1 MPTAANGS
9 GSANDAEVISADERL
24 SWAGAPAHGEIPA
37 HDRSRE
43 ERTAAEQEYLEAL
56 ADDGERAV
64 KDTRRMIADLEKSLK
79 DREAAAKT
87 ARAHAQGKSK
97 E

>member
-9 GSANDAEVISADERL
+9 GSANDAAVAT
-24 SWAGAPAHGEIPA
+24 GPA
-37 HDRSRE
+37 SST
-43 ERTAAEQEYLEAL
+43 RTPAEQEYLDTV
-56 ADDGERAV
+56 ADQAADAV
-64 KDTRRMIADLEKSLK
+64 KVVKRMIADLEKSLK
-79 DREAAAKT
+79 VREAEAKT